1 MRCALRT
8 LRTPRTLR
16 TRRTLLR
23 TLRTLPH
30 TLCTL
35 LRTLPMQ
42 VLFSGGGAQPPFAGA
57 TAKALTNDH
66 KPEDAEEQK
75 RITAAGGKR
84 SMVRRPRLGSASMR
98 PRLLR
103 AARGGSRRR
112 GTPKGRDRPATGLPS
127 PPLP

>member
-1 MRCALRT
+1 VRCALRT

-23 TLRTLPH
+23 T
-30 TLCTL
+30 